1 VNERSDRAGGAF
13 RGTAGSSVI
22 EPAVLAA
29 IVAAVEATWPRA
41 ARAEPVVEVAEPER
55 WRFSR
60 RWWSTPPAARRLRS
74 W

>member
-1 VNERSDRAGGAF
+1 MS
-13 RGTAGSSVI
+13 TPI

-29 IVAAVEATWPRA
+29 IVAAVDAAWPRA
-41 ARAEPVVEVAEPER
+41 APVEALVELAEPER

-60 RWWSTPPAARRLRS
+60 RWWSTPPAARRLRP